1 MNITWDIGGI
11 YIYILYAGSTRDI
24 SGMLGLK
31 EDKDKQAIQNETI
44 MLHGVGTII
53 LHCQYTSSFVII
65 IGQKTSTFER
75 VVDF

>member
-1 MNITWDIGGI
+1 MG

-44 MLHGVGTII
+44 MLHGVGTV
-53 LHCQYTSSFVII
+53 Q
-65 IGQKTSTFER
+65 
-75 VVDF
+75 